1 MLKNLFFLIVL
12 SLLGTTT
19 IFSQQKTD
27 VWDFGAKQLDGEFYN
42 NKLTESTIN
51 AWYTATPGSTNIAM
65 PTGFVA
71 GELSWI
77 GGTNDR
83 LRTTNT
89 NLTRFDNNVGPGGGL
104 VGYTGRLY
112 INASGAVGRFFTFSL
127 NEDDEISIIMNSDA
141 AGLLNFVYAANPAAQ
156 NNLVATTVA
165 AVEYKFVAK
174 ATGNYK
180 IFESVNKP
188 SYYQIKRKAA
198 TYVTVTGNVDTTNTT
213 TVPDNYSVVFTN
225 EAGKSWSATVTD
237 GTYSVTLPANYTYDL
252 SLSNANGY
260 VISTGEEFDATPS
273 SNSHNI
279 SIDQVTL
286 YKVSGTI
293 SGLGSSSN
301 INNLGLVYTPDA
313 ASNIVFVPKPII
325 DKESGNYTV
334 YLESN
339 INYTISATGVNDDEI
354 LANTILISPENTI
367 SNIVFSPKPK
377 YGVIINTPD
386 LDATQRSQLKLTF
399 SNVNESGYS
408 YDFSDVNTISLRNGS
423 YSVSYSGLDQYP
435 LEMKPTS
442 YLKINNTSAIKELQF
457 NPVTNWSFDDKVIT
471 TSMPYYK
478 GLAFTGN
485 IVNEIAKGHLVCQSG
500 STISIPMNPG
510 EKLTISYYYAANFS
524 IDENAAIITASG
536 STSLV
541 ENTDYIYAGTSPGF
555 ATINIAGLT
564 YLSNISRFKNVPYS
578 PTISVG
584 SGKDYSTINEALT
597 AISRMTRNNTER
609 VTVLIE
615 PGNYEEMIVIKN
627 PNITLKNASTN
638 PSIDLANKGVNIDPN
653 AVRITSYYGFGYNY
667 FSQGTDNKWNEN
679 ALAINK
685 ANGFTN
691 YTNVSGTTNESY
703 WNATVVVNAANF
715 EAENIIFENSFNQY
729 ISQKESDDV
738 LVMVSGNKGQRPTLS
753 GDVAVQN
760 KSFVERAAA
769 IAVANNIDKVF
780 LKNCRVVGRQ
790 DSFYGGTG
798 SRVAVYKGVMMGAVD
813 YIFGPMAAVFYQ
825 TKFAM
830 NTSDASGDLSYLTAP
845 QQQSGR
851 GFLLYECTIGSAI
864 PGIETASLYRSK
876 PGFFGRPWAANTG
889 EAVIYKATV
898 ETSDFPG
905 QVGNSLISPPGWL
918 NTLNGTSERVYEYQT
933 IELSG
938 VNNAANREPW
948 SKVLTSPFL
957 SDGTEITPFNF
968 TKGNDNW
975 DPFNLETLGTT
986 NNYSKTSVNIFTSE
1000 KSVYISNVKAN
1011 TDVKVYHMNG
1021 SLAKMFTT
1029 KSDIN
1034 FELPRGIYL
1043 VTVQA
1048 KDGIKSVK
1056 VLSK

>member
-1 MLKNLFFLIVL
+1 MFKQLFFLIVL
-12 SLLGTTT
+12 SLIGTPTV
-19 IFSQQKTD
+19 FGQQKTD
-27 VWDFGAKQLDGEFYN
+27 VWDFGAKQLDVAFYN
-42 NKLTESTIN
+42 NKLTEAGIN
-51 AWYTATPGSTNIAM
+51 SWYTETPGSTNIGM
-65 PTGFVA
+65 PASFVA
-71 GELSWI
+71 GDLSWT
-77 GGTNDR
+77 GATNDR
-83 LRTTNT
+83 LRTSNT
-89 NLTRFDNNVGPGGGL
+89 NLTRYDNNLGPGTAA
-104 VGYTGRLY
+104 GYTGRLY
-112 INASGAVGRFFTFSL
+112 INAGAAVGRFFTFTL
-127 NEDDEISIIMNSDA
+127 NEDDEISIIANSDA
-141 AGLLNFVYAANPAAQ
+141 AGLLNFVYVTNPTAQ
-156 NNLVATTVA
+156 TNLVATTLA

-174 ATGNYK
+174 YAGNYK
-180 IFESVNKP
+180 IFESVSKP
-188 SYYQIKRKAA
+188 SYYQIQRKAA
-198 TYVTVTGNVDTTNTT
+198 TYVTVNGNVNTTNTVS
-213 TVPDNYSVVFTN
+213 VPDNYSVLFTN
-225 EAGKSWSATVTD
+225 KAGKTWTAPVTD
-237 GTYSVTLPANYTYDL
+237 GSYSVKLPANYSYDL
-252 SLSNANGY
+252 SLVNANGY
-260 VISTGEEFDATPS
+260 VITTGETLEATPATTT
-273 SNSHNI
+273 HNI
-279 SIDQVTL
+279 VIDQVTL

-301 INNLGLVYTPDA
+301 INNLALVYTPDPA
-313 ASNIVFVPKPII
+313 ANTVFVPKPII
-325 DKESGNYTV
+325 DKASGNYTV
-334 YLESN
+334 NLESN

-354 LANTILISPENTI
+354 LANTILISPQNTV
-367 SNIVFSPKPK
+367 SNIVFSAKPK
-377 YGVIINTPD
+377 YGVTINASD
-386 LDATQRSQLKLTF
+386 LNATQLGQLQLTF
-399 SNVNESGYS
+399 TNINEAGYLYNFTNINV
-408 YDFSDVNTISLRNGS
+408 ISLRNGT
-423 YSVSYSGLDQYP
+423 YSVSYSGLDQYS

-442 YLKINNTSAIKELQF
+442 YLKINNASATKELKF
-457 NPVTNWSFDDKVIT
+457 NPITNWSFDDKVIT
-471 TSMPYYK
+471 ASTPYYK

-485 IVNEIAKGHLVCQSG
+485 IVNEITKGHIVCQTG
-500 STISIPMNPG
+500 SAISVPMNPG
-510 EKLTISYYYAANFS
+510 EKLVISYYYAANFS
-524 IDENAAIITASG
+524 INGGSAVTTNSG
-536 STSLV
+536 STSTI
-541 ENTDYIYAGTSPGF
+541 ENKDYLYTGTSPGNVL
-555 ATINIAGLT
+555 INCAGLT
-564 YLSNISRFKNVPYS
+564 YIKNISKYKDVQYT

-584 SGKDYSTINEALT
+584 SGKDYPTINDALT
-597 AISRMTRNNTER
+597 AISRMVRTTTER

-627 PNITLKNASTN
+627 ANITLKNASSN
-638 PSIDLANKGVNIDPN
+638 PSIALANKGVNIDPN
-653 AVRITSYYGFGYNY
+653 AVRITSYYGVGYNY

-685 ANGFTN
+685 ANGFTS
-691 YTNVSGTTNESY
+691 YTNVSGSTNGSY

-738 LVMVSGNKGQRPTLS
+738 LVMVVGNKGQRPTLV

-813 YIFGPMAAVFYQ
+813 YIFGPMTAVFYK

-830 NTSDASGDLSYLTAP
+830 NTSDVSGDLSYLTAP
-845 QQQSGR
+845 QQTSGR
-851 GFLLYECTIGSAI
+851 GFLLYECIIGSAI
-864 PGIETASLYRSK
+864 PGIETASVYRSK

-905 QVGNSLISPPGWL
+905 QFDNSLISPPGWL
-918 NTLNGTSERVYEYQT
+918 NTLNGTSDRVYEYQT
-933 IELSG
+933 TELSG
-938 VNNAANREPW
+938 VNNSAKREPW
-948 SKVLTSPFL
+948 SKVLITPFL
-957 SDGTEITPFNF
+957 TDGTEITPFNF

-975 DPFNLETLGTT
+975 DPFNLEILGTT
-986 NNYSKTSVNIFTSE
+986 NNYSKTTVNIFTSE

-1029 KSDIN
+1029 KSDTN